1 MRKRWRITSVVF
13 CFVAVAFSL
22 SAREPERSANVY
34 PYGTTTCLQGNDGPG
49 LRLFLK
55 QRRSC
60 QGNLSYPYL
69 ELHIKEHPIPVH
81 KSISIGPE
89 NRAFRC
95 VNPKESCKQA
105 LSGYLWFDHFEDS
118 SGNGIHTDGHFEL
131 RFNTGG
137 SESSFFEVDCYE
149 PCG

>member
-1 MRKRWRITSVVF
+1 MQKSWKISNVAF

-22 SAREPERSANVY
+22 SAPEVERSANVY
-34 PYGTTTCLQGNDGPG
+34 PYGTTTCLQAKDGPG

-60 QGNLSYPYL
+60 QGMLSYPYL
-69 ELHIKEHPIPVH
+69 ELHIKELPISVH
-81 KSISIGPE
+81 KTFPIGPE

-95 VNPKESCKQA
+95 MSPKEPCEPA

-118 SGNGIHTDGHFEL
+118 SGNGIQTDGHYEL
-131 RFNTGG
+131 RFDTGG
-137 SESSFFEVDCYE
+137 SESSFFKVDCYE